1 MAIRRLTLL
10 ALALVVGASPC
21 LARPDQAKVDKAVER
36 GSAWVKKQ
44 QQPDGSWKDKWAH
57 AYATG
62 ETALSL
68 LTLLKCGT
76 KPEDPA
82 IAKGFDWLLEQPF
95 KKVYEVSV
103 SILAVEALYAPKPE
117 KPDPANPY
125 RTVVK
130 KSFLNRANP
139 RVKDWLERATAF
151 LIASEKADG
160 LWAYP
165 DRDADVSNAQ
175 FALVALKSAHRL
187 GVRVDQEVFAKSVI
201 YFLDKQEK
209 SGPKVAD
216 FDVPAADNPIDDVED
231 RKAAQ
236 KTREKLKKDG
246 TTQERPKSS
255 MTGRGWAY
263 KSSWGPRGSMTA
275 AGVASLIV
283 CKSELENNPVYEKK
297 FAPQVEKAIR
307 DGCAWL
313 ADRFR
318 ADANPGA
325 EPDWLFYWLYTL
337 ERAATLAG
345 CEKLGSHDWYSE
357 GADVILR
364 SQKDDGHFEEGTK
377 GELDGNL
384 AGSCLAL
391 LFLKRSTVP
400 VIERT
405 ATGVAGGG
413 ASEGQPAGGGAEP
426 AKPAA
431 AGEKRL
437 GVQVE
442 KLDDGNFAVTFRMKP
457 SGTPSK
463 VSVAG
468 SFNEWNK
475 ETTPCAAGPDGV
487 WEATVRMKAG
497 KIAYKFVLNGSEWIL
512 DPVSK
517 ESVDDGSGNKNSSF
531 TVG

>member
-1 MAIRRLTLL
+1 MIRRVTLATLVL
-10 ALALVVGASPC
+10 AFLAPFV
-21 LARPDQAKVDKAVER
+21 LARPDKERVDKAVDK
-36 GSAWVKKQ
+36 GQAWVKKQ

-82 IAKGFDWLLEQPF
+82 IQRGFEWLLAQPF

-103 SILAVEALYAPKPE
+103 SILAVEALYSPKPD

-130 KSFLNRANP
+130 KSFLKQADP
-139 RVKDWLERATAF
+139 RVKDWLQRATAY
-151 LIASEKADG
+151 LVESEKADG

-165 DRDADVSNAQ
+165 DREADVSNTQ
-175 FALVALKSAHRL
+175 FALIALKSAHRL
-187 GVRVDQEVFAKSVI
+187 GVKVDQEVFAKAVV
-201 YFLDKQEK
+201 YFIDKQEK
-209 SGPKVAD
+209 SGNRVVD

-236 KTREKLKKDG
+236 KTRERLKKEG

-255 MTGRGWAY
+255 MSARGWSY
-263 KSSWGPRGSMTA
+263 KASWGPRGSMTA

-297 FAPQVEKAIR
+297 LAAQVEKSIR

-325 EPDWLFYWLYTL
+325 EPDWLFYYLYTL
-337 ERAATLAG
+337 ERAATLSG
-345 CEKLGSHDWYSE
+345 CERLGAHDWYSE
-357 GADVILR
+357 GAEVILK

-405 ATGVAGGG
+405 ATGVGNEGAAAPQGG
-413 ASEGQPAGGGAEP
+413 SDP
-426 AKPAA
+426 AKP

-437 GVQVE
+437 GVHVE
-442 KLDDGNFAVTFRMKP
+442 KLQDGNYAVTFRIKP
-457 SGTPSK
+457 ATTPTS

-468 SFNEWNK
+468 SFNGWNK
-475 ETTPCAAGPDGV
+475 ESTPLAAGPDGI
-487 WEATVRMKAG
+487 WEATVRMLPA
-497 KIAYKFVLNGSEWIL
+497 KITYKFVLNGSEWIL
-512 DPVSK
+512 DPANPSS
-517 ESVDDGSGNKNSSF
+517 EDDGHGNKNSAF

>member
-1 MAIRRLTLL
+1 MHRRFSIVAFTLL
-10 ALALVVGASPC
+10 LVASNGY
-21 LARPDQAKVDKAVER
+21 ARPDQARVDKAVEK

-44 QQPDGSWKDKWAH
+44 QKPDGSWTDKWAP
-57 AYATG
+57 AYQTG

-82 IAKGFDWLLEQPF
+82 IQKGFEWLLEQPF

-103 SILAVEALYAPKPE
+103 SILALEALYSPKPD

-125 RTVVK
+125 RTIVK
-130 KSFLNRANP
+130 KSFLNKADP
-139 RVKDWLERATAF
+139 RIKDWLQRATAF
-151 LIASEKADG
+151 LVASEKADG

-165 DRDADVSNAQ
+165 DREADVSNAQ
-175 FALVALKSAHRL
+175 FALVALKSARRL
-187 GVRVDQEVFAKSVI
+187 GVKVDQEVFAKSVV
-201 YFLDKQEK
+201 YFIGQQEK
-209 SGPKVAD
+209 TGPKVAD
-216 FDVPAADNPIDDVED
+216 FDVPAADNNIDDVED
-231 RKAAQ
+231 KKAAQ

-246 TTQERPKSS
+246 TTQERPKTS
-255 MTGRGWAY
+255 MTGRGWSY

-275 AGVASLIV
+275 AGVASLII
-283 CKSELENNPVYEKK
+283 CKSELENNPIYEKK
-297 FAPQVEKAIR
+297 FAAQVEKAIR

-345 CEKLGSHDWYSE
+345 TERLGPHDWYSL
-357 GADVILR
+357 GAEVILKA
-364 SQKDDGHFEEGTK
+364 QKDDGHFEEGTK

-413 ASEGQPAGGGAEP
+413 GEAAPGGSPDP

-431 AGEKRL
+431 AGDKRL

-442 KLDDGNFAVTFRMKP
+442 KLEDGNFAVTFRIKP
-457 SGTPSK
+457 ATAPSK

-475 ETTPCAAGPDGV
+475 DTTPCAAGPDGV

-497 KIAYKFVLNGSEWIL
+497 KFTYKFVLNGSEWIL
-512 DPVSK
+512 DPANK
-517 ESVDDGSGNKNSSF
+517 DSVDDGNG
-531 TVG
+531 

>member
-1 MAIRRLTLL
+1 MRRRGLLSFL
-10 ALALVVGASPC
+10 ALALA
-21 LARPDQAKVDKAVER
+21 LALALPVFAKPDQARIDKAVEK
-36 GSAWVKKQ
+36 GTAWVKKLQ
-44 QQPDGSWKDKWAH
+44 KPDGSWTDKWAP
-57 AYATG
+57 AYQTG

-82 IAKGFDWLLEQPF
+82 IQKGFGWLLEQPF

-103 SILAVEALYAPKPE
+103 SILALEALYSPKPE

-125 RTVVK
+125 RTIVK
-130 KSFLNRANP
+130 KSFLNKADP
-139 RVKDWLERATAF
+139 RIKDWLQRATAF

-165 DRDADVSNAQ
+165 DREADVSNAQ
-175 FALVALKSAHRL
+175 FALVALKSARRL
-187 GVRVDQEVFAKSVI
+187 GVKVDQEVFAKSVV
-201 YFLDKQEK
+201 YFIETQEK
-209 SGPKVAD
+209 TGPKVTD
-216 FDVPAADNPIDDVED
+216 FDVPAADNNIDDVED
-231 RKAAQ
+231 KKAAQ

-246 TTQERPKSS
+246 TTQERPKTS
-255 MTGRGWAY
+255 MTGRGWSY
-263 KSSWGPRGSMTA
+263 KTSWGPRGSMTA

-297 FAPQVEKAIR
+297 FAAQVEKAIR

-345 CEKLGSHDWYSE
+345 TERLGPHDWYSA
-357 GADVILR
+357 GAEVILKA
-364 SQKDDGHFEEGTK
+364 QKDDGHFEEGTK

-405 ATGVAGGG
+405 ATGVGGG
-413 ASEGQPAGGGAEP
+413 GGNEGAAAPDS
-426 AKPAA
+426 AKPA
-431 AGEKRL
+431 GDRRL

-442 KLDDGNFAVTFRMKP
+442 KLEDGNFAVTFRLKP
-457 SGTPSK
+457 TGTPSK
-463 VSVAG
+463 VTVAG

-475 ETTPCAAGPDGV
+475 DGTPLAAGPDGV

-497 KIAYKFVLNGSEWIL
+497 KFTYKFVLNGSEWIL
-512 DPVSK
+512 DPANKDS
-517 ESVDDGSGNKNSSF
+517 EDDGNGNKNSSF
-531 TVG
+531 TIG